1 MTTTYQTANP
11 SVMNSKGG
19 VERTMDLNFDL
30 LYRQYGPKVYGK
42 CLSLLKDEA
51 QAKDAMQEIF
61 IRAFLKSSQFRQEA
75 KVSTWLYSITYNYC
89 MDFLKKQQS
98 KRAKMGED
106 LQEVISTVEENE
118 VDHYLLD
125 RKIAELNTVLEKLPS
140 SDRKILLMKFQ
151 EEMSIKEMAQRKNKS
166 EGAIKMKLNRA
177 KAKARQLRIQQ
188 AARLSA

>member
-1 MTTTYQTANP
+1 MTTTYQKARNAVNE
-11 SVMNSKGG
+11 SQHA
-19 VERTMDLNFDL
+19 VERSINLNFDL
-30 LYRQYGPKVYGK
+30 LYRQFAPKVYMK

-51 QAKDAMQEIF
+51 LAKDAMQEIF
-61 IRAFLKSSQFRQEA
+61 IRAFLKASQFRQEA

-89 MDFLKKQQS
+89 MDFLKKQQT
-98 KRAKMGED
+98 KRAKMGVD
-106 LQEVISTVEENE
+106 LQEAVATVEEFE
-118 VDHYLLD
+118 VDHHLLD
-125 RKIAELNTVLEKLPS
+125 RKIEELNTVLEELPS

-177 KAKARQLRIQQ
+177 KAKARQLRVKH

>member
-1 MTTTYQTANP
+1 MTTTYQTAKNQ
-11 SVMNSKGG
+11 VMNSKRAGEG
-19 VERTMDLNFDL
+19 TANLNFDL
-30 LYRQYGPKVYGK
+30 LYRQFAPKVYMK
-42 CLSLLKDEA
+42 CLSLLKDEVL
-51 QAKDAMQEIF
+51 AKDAMQEIF
-61 IRAFLKSSQFRQEA
+61 IRAFMKSSQFRQEA

-98 KRAKMGED
+98 KRSKIGED
-106 LQEVISTVEENE
+106 YREAASVVEEND
-118 VDHYLLD
+118 VDHYLID
-125 RKIAELNTVLEKLPS
+125 RKIAELNTVLDELPS

-177 KAKARQLRIQQ
+177 KAKARQLRIKH

>member
-1 MTTTYQTANP
+1 MTTTYQTASP
-11 SVMNSKGG
+11 TVKNSQSAA
-19 VERTMDLNFDL
+19 ERTINLNFDL
-30 LYRQYGPKVYGK
+30 LYRQYGPKVYRK
-42 CLSLLKDEA
+42 CLSLLKNEA

-106 LQEVISTVEENE
+106 FQEAVATVEESD
-118 VDHYLLD
+118 VDYQLMD
-125 RKIAELNTVLEKLPS
+125 RKIEELNTVLKELPS

-151 EEMSIKEMAQRKNKS
+151 EEMSIKEMAQKKNKS

-177 KAKARQLRIQQ
+177 KAKARQLRIKH